1 MFQKNIFCKITWKC
15 KLLDLHSQ
23 AIDNQSISI
32 FNKIVIKKKQNGIS
46 Y

>member
-1 MFQKNIFCKITWKC
+1 MFQKTFFFKITWKY
-15 KLLDLHSQ
+15 KLLDLLSQ